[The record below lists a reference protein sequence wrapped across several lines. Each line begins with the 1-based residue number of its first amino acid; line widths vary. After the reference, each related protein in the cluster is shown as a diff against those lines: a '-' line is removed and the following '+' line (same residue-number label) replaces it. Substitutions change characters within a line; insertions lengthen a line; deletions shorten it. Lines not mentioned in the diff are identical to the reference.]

1 MDGVGETDGHD
12 VTNIRAGAG
21 FTRGLFVVQ
30 NGRAPAPASS
40 QPQASTVGG
49 YAYDGS
55 TRFELVPWERIA
67 RAFSPPLEVDTNDF
81 DPRRPYND

>member
-1 MDGVGETDGHD
+1 
-12 VTNIRAGAG
+12 
-21 FTRGLFVVQ
+21 
-30 NGRAPAPASS
+30 
-40 QPQASTVGG
+40 VGG

-81 DPRRPYND
+81 DPRRPYDD